1 MQGSINVGMKTKSN
15 VNPGGP
21 SRYNRSYCLDF
32 RLVYELPPGKRLA
45 IFGKIPE
52 ISNWNKDKP
61 KVFMKPVEG
70 CPNTWM
76 LDKPIITNQFF
87 FTYKYAIMSQDGKHE
102 QYEKGIDRIADL
114 EILTGS
120 DESVSGNPLY

>member
-1 MQGSINVGMKTKSN
+1 MSVGKKPKSN

-21 SRYNRSYCLDF
+21 SRYNRSYVLDF
-32 RLVYELPPGKRLA
+32 RLEYELPPGKRLA

-61 KVFMKPVEG
+61 KVYLKPVEG
-70 CPNTWM
+70 VANIWM

-87 FTYKYAIMSQDGKHE
+87 FTYKFAIMNENG
-102 QYEKGIDRIADL
+102 
-114 EILTGS
+114 
-120 DESVSGNPLY
+120 